1 MTFWRRIL
9 RGEQQSEAGRAK
21 RRKTEKDGLD
31 DNVEE
36 EDLTPVVF
44 EGLDGSDNGV
54 DVICWDIRTRLPPF
68 TGDWKEFW
76 KKDPRVSYPVRES
89 LDTAFL
95 RMDPVN
101 VNVKVRRAEG
111 RQRVLCAASGSSH
124 ASPAPAGDLHVGQGG
139 GALALGCRRFG
150 PGQWALSH
158 SSTAWTSTNEEEYH
172 ISGNQGGPTFL
183 EVALEVALGWPWR
196 WGWPEAERQG
206 ERRLPECRCSSL
218 WSSWWWTRWP
228 G

>member
-68 TGDWKEFW
+68 HWGLEGVLEKGPSSLLPS
-76 KKDPRVSYPVRES
+76 PRVPR
-89 LDTAFL
+89 
-95 RMDPVN
+95 
-101 VNVKVRRAEG
+101 
-111 RQRVLCAASGSSH
+111 H
-124 ASPAPAGDLHVGQGG
+124 
-139 GALALGCRRFG
+139 
-150 PGQWALSH
+150 
-158 SSTAWTSTNEEEYH
+158 
-172 ISGNQGGPTFL
+172 
-183 EVALEVALGWPWR
+183 
-196 WGWPEAERQG
+196 
-206 ERRLPECRCSSL
+206 RLPEDGSC
-218 WSSWWWTRWP
+218 
-228 G
+228 